1 MSDWQ
6 RRVVYLISALTVVA
20 LGLGS
25 RRFGGYLPGVVAAYA
40 GDALW
45 ALGVFL
51 GLGCVAPRTRTGH
64 RAVVAL
70 AVSYGVEVSQLY
82 QAPWIDALRHTT
94 LGALVLGF
102 GFLWSDLACYTA
114 GVALGAVV
122 DHLARQYVGES
133 SRHVGRRIAAT
144 SASKGRPN

>member
-1 MSDWQ
+1 MMK
-6 RRVVYLISALTVVA
+6 RRVGYFICALTVVA

-25 RRFGGYLPGVVAAYA
+25 RRFGGYLPGVIAEYA
-40 GDALW
+40 GDSLW

-51 GLGCVAPRTRTGH
+51 GLGCVAPRTRTVH
-64 RAVVAL
+64 RAAVAL

-82 QAPWIDALRHTT
+82 HAPWIDALRQTT
-94 LGALVLGF
+94 LGALILGF

-122 DHLARQYVGES
+122 DHVARPDVGASLRDARS
-133 SRHVGRRIAAT
+133 SITAT
-144 SASKGRPN
+144 SASEGRPN